1 MKMKNLYSVVVDFID
16 AGIKSQASCAWG
28 LCNAMCCY
36 AEIFS
41 QDTVDSIVK
50 ANSVDASLE
59 TMIEDAALS
68 HASIIR
74 MKFLVWLKRRVITD
88 LDDTSTYDDV
98 MNFIMGTM
106 THIASMRDCYFYNTV
121 SGLKFDCALDF
132 VDKLSEHISKKMD
145 SKEEEEYCN
154 EE

>member
-1 MKMKNLYSVVVDFID
+1 MNNLYSVVVDFID
-16 AGIKSQASCAWG
+16 AGIKSQASYAWG

-36 AEIFS
+36 AEIVS
-41 QDTVDSIVK
+41 QDTVDSIEK

-59 TMIEDAALS
+59 TMIEDFALS
-68 HASIIR
+68 HESIVR
-74 MKFLVWLKRRVITD
+74 MKSLVWLKRRVITD

-98 MNFIMGTM
+98 MNFIMGTRSQ
-106 THIASMRDCYFYNTV
+106 IASMRDCDFLNKV
-121 SGLKFDCALDF
+121 AGRKFDCALDF
-132 VDKLSEHISKKMD
+132 VDKLSEHIAKKMD

>member
-1 MKMKNLYSVVVDFID
+1 MNNLYSVVVDFID
-16 AGIKSQASCAWG
+16 AGIKSQASYAWG
-28 LCNAMCCY
+28 LCNAICFY
-36 AEIFS
+36 AEIVS
-41 QDTVDSIVK
+41 QDTVDSIDK

-68 HASIIR
+68 HESIVR
-74 MKFLVWLKRRVITD
+74 MKSLVWLKRRVITD

-98 MNFIMGTM
+98 MNFIIGTRSQ
-106 THIASMRDCYFYNTV
+106 IASMRDCELHNTFA
-121 SGLKFDCALDF
+121 GRKFDFALDI

-145 SKEEEEYCN
+145 SQEEEEYCN

>member
-1 MKMKNLYSVVVDFID
+1 MRNLYSVVVDFID
-16 AGIKSQASCAWG
+16 AVIKSQASYAWG

-36 AEIFS
+36 AEIVS
-41 QDTVDSIVK
+41 QDTVDSIDK

-68 HASIIR
+68 HESIVR
-74 MKFLVWLKRRVITD
+74 MKSLVWLKRRVITD

-98 MNFIMGTM
+98 MNFIMGTRS
-106 THIASMRDCYFYNTV
+106 HIASMRDCDFYNTV
-121 SGLKFDCALDF
+121 AGRKFDCALDF
-132 VDKLSEHISKKMD
+132 VDKMSEHIAKKID
-145 SKEEEEYCN
+145 SKEDEEYCD

>member
-1 MKMKNLYSVVVDFID
+1 MNNLYSVVVDFIN
-16 AGIKSQASCAWG
+16 AGIKSQASYAWG

-36 AEIFS
+36 AEIVS

-59 TMIEDAALS
+59 TMIEDSALS
-68 HASIIR
+68 HESIVR
-74 MKFLVWLKRRVITD
+74 MKSLVWLKRMVITD

-98 MNFIMGTM
+98 MNFIIGTRS
-106 THIASMRDCYFYNTV
+106 HIASIRGCDFYSTV
-121 SGLKFDCALDF
+121 AVRKFDCALDI
-132 VDKLSEHISKKMD
+132 VDKLSEHIAEKMD
-145 SKEEEEYCN
+145 SKEDEEYSN

>member
-1 MKMKNLYSVVVDFID
+1 MKNLYSVVVDFID
-16 AGIKSQASCAWG
+16 ADIKSQASYAWG

-36 AEIFS
+36 AEIVS
-41 QDTVDSIVK
+41 QDTVDSIDK

-68 HASIIR
+68 HESIVR
-74 MKFLVWLKRRVITD
+74 MKSLVWLKRRVITD

-98 MNFIMGTM
+98 MNFIIGTRSQ
-106 THIASMRDCYFYNTV
+106 IASMRGCDFLNTV
-121 SGLKFDCALDF
+121 AGRKFDCALDI
-132 VDKLSEHISKKMD
+132 VDKLSEHIAKKMD
-145 SKEEEEYCN
+145 SKEEEEYCD